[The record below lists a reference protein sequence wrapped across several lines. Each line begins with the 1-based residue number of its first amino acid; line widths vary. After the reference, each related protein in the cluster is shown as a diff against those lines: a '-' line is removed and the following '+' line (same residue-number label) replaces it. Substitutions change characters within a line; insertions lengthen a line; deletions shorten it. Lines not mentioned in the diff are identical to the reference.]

1 MISRII
7 RILVTLAAIA
17 IAVIVVIECKSYTS
31 LLPQREDLIEDVIE
45 VEEVEAPQLI
55 EQDTTQLY
63 N

>member
-1 MISRII
+1 M
-7 RILVTLAAIA
+7 TLAAIA